1 MAEQADNLV
10 LEHLRHIRSKAD
22 LIDEGLGR
30 VELRLAAVEGHLGS
44 LLLAEAGQNSEI
56 DRIKRRLERIERRL
70 ELADG

>member
-30 VELRLAAVEGHLGS
+30 VELRLAAVEGHLAS
-44 LLLAEAGQNSEI
+44 LLLAEAGQNSV
-56 DRIKRRLERIERRL
+56 DKIKRRLERIERRL